1 MLRILNLE
9 AGYGPMRVLK
19 GVSLHV
25 SPGEAVAII
34 GANGA
39 GKTTLLKTVAG
50 INRARGGSIVFDRR
64 ELVGRPA
71 EEIVEMGCAL
81 VPEGRRVFATMTVRE
96 NLLLGA
102 YGRRWRWPWAAT
114 CGGADRAGARDRR
127 SCAEHLERQLS
138 LVFTLFPVL
147 RQRQHQ
153 LAGTFSGGQQQM
165 LAIARAL
172 MSGPRL
178 LMMDE
183 PSLGVAPLVVRDI
196 YRTIADLKQHGLTIL
211 LVEQNARWALRLA
224 DRGYVLE
231 TGQIVLEGTSRELSG
246 NRDVQRA
253 YLGKEYRS
261 IDD

>member
-19 GVSLHV
+19 SVSLHV
-25 SPGEAVAII
+25 APGEAVAII

-39 GKTTLLKTVAG
+39 GKTTLLKTIAG

-102 YGRRWRWPWAAT
+102 YGRRWRWGAVF
-114 CGGADRAGARDRR
+114 GGGDRAGAADRR
-127 SCAEHLERQLS
+127 RCAEHLERQLA

-147 RQRQHQ
+147 RERQRQ